1 MGGLCSCGPVS
12 MQLLYNRVPVDQPGE
27 TLGGFNVSP
36 GQNTALGCVS
46 GGYVGRSSSWAA

>member
-1 MGGLCSCGPVS
+1 MGGLCGCGPVS